1 MNHSPILLAQAQQ
14 QVEQPATPAAPTTT
28 TGTAQPSQPPPQVS
42 PGALFGPMLP
52 MLILMFAVFYFMTI
66 RPENR
71 KRKEHQKLLDNLKTG
86 DRVITSGGM
95 HGVVSN
101 VKDKTVLVTI
111 ADNTKVEFQKGS
123 IQTVLTKDADAT
135 DEKSSK

>member
-14 QVEQPATPAAPTTT
+14 QVEQPATPAAPVTT
-28 TGTAQPSQPPPQVS
+28 TGTTQPSQPPPQVS
-42 PGALFGPMLP
+42 PGPLLTMLP
-52 MLILMFAVFYFMTI
+52 MLVLMFAIFYFMTI

-95 HGVVSN
+95 HGVVAN
-101 VKDKTVLVTI
+101 VKDKTILVKI